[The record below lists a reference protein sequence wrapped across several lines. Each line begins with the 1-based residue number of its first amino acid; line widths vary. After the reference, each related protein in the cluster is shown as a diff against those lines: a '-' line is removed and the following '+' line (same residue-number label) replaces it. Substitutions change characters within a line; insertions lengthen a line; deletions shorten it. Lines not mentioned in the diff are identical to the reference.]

1 VGCFAVCEQTVE
13 FGQVEN
19 EFELFEIA
27 AKLRGWRLRDL
38 ILLIL
43 VVGQKVVIICSKNQ
57 GMEFQ
62 WDETKRLTNL
72 RKHGIDFIDVP
83 IIFDGDIVTV
93 EDDRFN
99 YGEQRFV
106 TLGFLQGRVV
116 AVVYTEREECI
127 RIISA
132 RKATKYE
139 QQIYFE
145 QLSN

>member
-1 VGCFAVCEQTVE
+1 MGLGCHYARIKHQCM
-13 FGQVEN
+13 
-19 EFELFEIA
+19 EFE
-27 AKLRGWRLRDL
+27 
-38 ILLIL
+38 
-43 VVGQKVVIICSKNQ
+43 
-57 GMEFQ
+57 
-62 WDETKRLTNL
+62 WDEAKRLANL

-83 IIFDGDIVTV
+83 IVFEGDIVTV
-93 EDDRFN
+93 EDERFN

-106 TLGFLQGRVV
+106 TFGLLQGRVV
-116 AVVYTEREECI
+116 AIVHTEREECI

>member
-1 VGCFAVCEQTVE
+1 M
-13 FGQVEN
+13 
-19 EFELFEIA
+19 EFE
-27 AKLRGWRLRDL
+27 
-38 ILLIL
+38 
-43 VVGQKVVIICSKNQ
+43 
-57 GMEFQ
+57 

-72 RKHGIDFIDVP
+72 RKHGIDFIDVST
-83 IIFDGDIVTV
+83 IFDGDIVTV

-106 TLGFLQGRVV
+106 TLGLLQGRVV
-116 AVVYTEREECI
+116 AVVHTEREECI

-132 RKATKYE
+132 RKPTKYE